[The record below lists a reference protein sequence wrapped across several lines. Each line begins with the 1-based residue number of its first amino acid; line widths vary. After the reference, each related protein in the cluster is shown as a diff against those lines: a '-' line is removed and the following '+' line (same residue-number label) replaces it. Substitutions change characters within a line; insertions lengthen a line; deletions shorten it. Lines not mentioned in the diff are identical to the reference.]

1 MVERVLSCGMP
12 CVFVFIV
19 HVDCACCVCVDC
31 CLFLKYDLKKLVV
44 SGMKLK
50 SCSSFRRS
58 FSWEMVS

>member
-1 MVERVLSCGMP
+1 MVERVLPCGMP
-12 CVFVFIV
+12 CVIVFI
-19 HVDCACCVCVDC
+19 VDCACCVCGDC

-44 SGMKLK
+44 SGVKLK

>member
-44 SGMKLK
+44 S
-50 SCSSFRRS
+50 
-58 FSWEMVS
+58 V